1 MLFEEFCRKYG
12 LKNASTSSDEIYKV
26 VKELG
31 LNDFGIYTDNQ
42 KLKTK
47 CGLINL
53 DEKGRGTHWVCYYEN
68 NYFDSFGG
76 PPSENIDRQLSKI
89 YVYSTYQIQSI
100 EESLCA
106 AYCLYILYLIL
117 CGRRSGRSGISR
129 GPTKSQAFGRLRPR
143 PSTSSAGDLRSTL
156 SSFKESVLTLYYQRI
171 SF

>member
-1 MLFEEFCRKYG
+1 MTLLFEEFCRKYG

-26 VKELG
+26 AKDIG
-31 LNDFGIYTDNQ
+31 LKDFSIYTDDQ

-53 DEKGRGTHWVCYYEN
+53 DEKGKGTHWVCYYEN

-100 EESLCA
+100 EEALCA

-117 CGRRSGRSGISR
+117 CGQNSGRS
-129 GPTKSQAFGRLRPR
+129 PEVELLRN
-143 PSTSSAGDLRSTL
+143 L
-156 SSFKESVLTLYYQRI
+156 QRI
-171 SF
+171 SAYSVLSTYLFLISNQT

>member
-1 MLFEEFCRKYG
+1 MTLLFEEFCRKYG

-26 VKELG
+26 VQELG
-31 LNDFGIYTDNQ
+31 LKDFGIYTDNQ

-100 EESLCA
+100 EEALCA

-117 CGRRSGRSGISR
+117 CGRRSGRSPSTLFQGIS
-129 GPTKSQAFGRLRPR
+129 SYSLL
-143 PSTSSAGDLRSTL
+143 STYLFL
-156 SSFKESVLTLYYQRI
+156 I
-171 SF
+171 SPYL